1 MNLAEIPT
9 AWDHSPTRRAWSLHM
24 SLNVAGLIGWVG
36 GWIALLGISTETPN
50 WVVWI
55 FMPYFI
61 YGFYRAYV
69 QLRYFPA
76 ALRMRR
82 IMRAYPWQ
90 VLRDVPH
97 GLADLPEIVGP
108 QHGWF
113 EFPSPADPGQRI
125 PLVFTQHFR
134 LNWWT
139 RRMAPRAKP
148 HLKAQI
154 ESIWFAGDPRMIG
167 LIAAPT
173 PSGQAPRRFQI
184 LDQRLGK
191 GDGDRLAEWGLTPDD
206 LERGRRVGVT
216 PNR

>member
-1 MNLAEIPT
+1 
-9 AWDHSPTRRAWSLHM
+9 M
-24 SLNVAGLIGWVG
+24 SLNIAGLVGWVG

-82 IMRAYPWQ
+82 IMRVFPWQ
-90 VLRDVPH
+90 VRNDAPR
-97 GLADLPEIVGP
+97 GLADYPEVVGP

-113 EFPSPADPGQRI
+113 EFPNPADPKQQL
-125 PLVFTQHFR
+125 PLVFSQHFR
-134 LNWWT
+134 MNWWT
-139 RRMAPRAKP
+139 RRLAPRAKP
-148 HLKAQI
+148 QLKKQI
-154 ESIWFAGDPRMIG
+154 ETIWFAGDPRMIG
-167 LIAAPT
+167 IIAAPT
-173 PSGQAPRRFQI
+173 PNGQAPRRFQI
-184 LDQRLGK
+184 LAQGLGK
-191 GDGDRLAEWGLTPDD
+191 GDGNRLAEWGVTTED
-206 LERGRRVGVT
+206 LERGRRAGVT